1 MLLNPGGM
9 DLYSEIL
16 PYNPI
21 QATPLLTFTQPD
33 SFSTIFSSQ
42 GEAQVKRKKKT
53 KQTKPTSFISAVAGG
68 RRPVTSE
75 ISQHLTPY
83 GGAC

>member
-1 MLLNPGGM
+1 MLLNPGEM

-21 QATPLLTFTQPD
+21 QGTPLLTFTQPD
-33 SFSTIFSSQ
+33 SFSTIFSYQ
-42 GEAQVKRKKKT
+42 GEVQVKRKKKT
-53 KQTKPTSFISAVAGG
+53 NQANIFYTCCG
-68 RRPVTSE
+68 RRQRPVTAE

-83 GGAC
+83 VGAR

>member
-1 MLLNPGGM
+1 MLLNPGEM

-21 QATPLLTFTQPD
+21 QGTPLLTFTQPD
-33 SFSTIFSSQ
+33 SFSTIFSYQ
-42 GEAQVKRKKKT
+42 GEVQVKRKK
-53 KQTKPTSFISAVAGG
+53 KQTKPTSFIPAVAGG
-68 RRPVTSE
+68 RRPVTAE

-83 GGAC
+83 VGAR